1 MANVA
6 NITDNLLSDSG
17 VDITTKADKSASNT
31 FSASQTISDT
41 TESTS
46 ITTGAL
52 KVSGGVG
59 VVKNLHVGGSIFAD
73 GNLQIDG
80 NFTVGGTS
88 TTVNAQNLAV
98 SDNMIYMN
106 NGSQTTITNVVA
118 NGTTIVYTAD
128 NNYVA
133 GMSVTITGVTST
145 PANAF
150 NLTNATIASATS
162 TTFTV
167 NNTTTGTYTSGGT
180 ARAKS
185 NVHPDLG
192 IAAGYNDGTYKH
204 TGIFRDASDGRWK
217 FFDGYTPEPDASVF
231 IDTADP
237 SFALTTVQAATF
249 IGNLT
254 GNVTGTVSGN
264 AGTVTNG
271 VYTTGS
277 YADPAWITSLAWSK
291 ITSAPAFITLTS
303 LSSSATGLTYTNTTG
318 VFSFTAG
325 YSIPT
330 TTSQTNWD
338 TAFTDRLKWDG
349 GSTGLVA
356 ATGRTSL
363 GATTV
368 GGNLFTL
375 SNPTAI
381 TFIRINADNSVSAL
395 DAAAFRTAIG
405 ASSTTGT
412 VTSVGA
418 LTLGTTGTDLSSTVA
433 NGTTTAVITLNVP
446 TASATNRGALSSTD
460 WSTFNGKQ
468 NALNGTGFVKI
479 SGTTI
484 SYDNSTYYL
493 ASNPSGYTSNTGT
506 VTSVA
511 ALTIGTTG
519 TDITSTVANGT
530 TAAVITLNI
539 PTASASNR
547 GALSSADWST
557 FNGKQGAITLTTTG
571 TSGAATLVGNTLNI
585 PQYTG
590 GSGGGGLTWSE
601 VTTTTQTAAVSNGY
615 IANNAALV
623 TITLPTTASVG
634 STIRIA
640 GEGAG
645 GWRLAQNASQLI
657 YFGTSTTTT
666 GVTGYLQSFRRRD
679 CIELICVTAN
689 TEWQVISSIGNI
701 TVV

>member
-6 NITDNLLSDSG
+6 NIVDNLLTDSG
-17 VDITTKADKSASNT
+17 VDITTKADKAGANT
-31 FSASQTISDT
+31 FTQAQTISDT

-59 VVKNLHVGGSIFAD
+59 ITKNLNVGGNILAD

-80 NFTVGGTS
+80 NFTVGGTT
-88 TTVNAQNLAV
+88 TTVNATNLAV
-98 SDNMIYMN
+98 SDNMIYLN
-106 NGSQTTITNVVA
+106 NGSQSTITNVVA
-118 NGTTIVYTAD
+118 NGTNIVFTAD

-133 GMSVTITGVTST
+133 TMSVTITGVVST
-145 PANAF
+145 PANVF
-150 NLTNATIASATS
+150 NLTNATIASATP

-167 NNTTTGTYTSGGT
+167 TNTTTGTYTSGGT

-192 IAAGYNDGTYKH
+192 FAGGYNDGTYKH
-204 TGIFRDASDGRWK
+204 TGIFRDATDARWK
-217 FFDGYTPEPDASVF
+217 FFDGYTLEPDLTSF

-237 SFALTTVQAATF
+237 SFAYATVQASSF

-254 GNVTGTVSGN
+254 GNVTGN
-264 AGTVTNG
+264 ASTVTNG

-277 YADPAWITSLAWSK
+277 YADPSWITSLAWSK

-318 VFSFTAG
+318 VFSLTSG

-330 TTSQTNWD
+330 TASQTNWD
-338 TAFTDRLKWDG
+338 SAFTQRLQWDG
-349 GSTGLVA
+349 GSTSLVA

-375 SNPTAI
+375 ANPTAV
-381 TFIRINADNSVSAL
+381 TFIRINADNTVSTL
-395 DAAAFRTAIG
+395 DAATFRTAIG
-405 ASSTTGT
+405 AGTSSTTGT
-412 VTSVGA
+412 VTSVAA
-418 LTLGTTGTDLSSTVA
+418 LTIGTTGTDLTSTVA
-433 NGTTTAVITLNVP
+433 NGTSAAVITLNVP
-446 TASATNRGALSSTD
+446 TASATNRGALSSAD

-468 NALNGTGFVKI
+468 AALSGTGFVKI

-493 ASNPSGYTSNTGT
+493 ASNPSGYTSNAGT

-539 PTASASNR
+539 PTASATNR

-571 TSGAATLVGNTLNI
+571 SSGAATLVGNTLNI

-590 GSGGGGLTWSE
+590 GSGGGGITWSE
-601 VTTTTQTAAVSNGY
+601 VLTTTQAAAVNNGY
-615 IANNAALV
+615 IANNASLV

-634 STIRIA
+634 SYIRIA
-640 GEGAG
+640 GKGAG
-645 GWRLAQNASQLI
+645 GWKVAQNASQLI
-657 YFGTSTTTT
+657 NFGNLPSTT
-666 GVTGYLQSFRRRD
+666 GVTGFIQSTNSED
-679 CIELICVTAN
+679 AVELLCVTAN
-689 TEWQVISSIGNI
+689 NEWSVISSIGNI
-701 TVV
+701 TVA

>member
-6 NITDNLLSDSG
+6 NIVDNLLTDSG
-17 VDITTKADKSASNT
+17 VDITTKADKAGANT
-31 FSASQTISDT
+31 FTQAQTISDT

-59 VVKNLHVGGSIFAD
+59 ITKNLNVGGNILAD

-80 NFTVGGTS
+80 NFTVGGTT
-88 TTVNAQNLAV
+88 TTVNATNLAV
-98 SDNMIYMN
+98 SDNMIYLN
-106 NGSQTTITNVVA
+106 NGSQSTITNVVA
-118 NGTTIVYTAD
+118 NGTNIVFTAD

-133 GMSVTITGVTST
+133 TMSVTITGVVST
-145 PANAF
+145 PANVF
-150 NLTNATIASATS
+150 NLTNATIASATP

-167 NNTTTGTYTSGGT
+167 TNTTTGTYTSGGT

-192 IAAGYNDGTYKH
+192 FAGGYNDGTYKH
-204 TGIFRDASDGRWK
+204 TGIFRDATDARWK
-217 FFDGYTPEPDASVF
+217 FFDGYTLEPDLTSF

-237 SFALTTVQAATF
+237 SFAYATVQASSF

-254 GNVTGTVSGN
+254 GNVTGN
-264 AGTVTNG
+264 ASTVTNG

-277 YADPAWITSLAWSK
+277 YADPSWITSLAWSK

-303 LSSSATGLTYTNTTG
+303 LSSTATGLTYTNTTG
-318 VFSFTAG
+318 VFSLTSG

-330 TTSQTNWD
+330 TASQTNWD
-338 TAFTDRLKWDG
+338 SAFTQRLQWDG
-349 GSTGLVA
+349 GSTNLVA

-375 SNPTAI
+375 ANPTAV
-381 TFIRINADNSVSAL
+381 TFIRINADNTVSTL
-395 DAAAFRTAIG
+395 DAATFRTAIG
-405 ASSTTGT
+405 AGTSSTTGT
-412 VTSVGA
+412 VTSVAA
-418 LTLGTTGTDLSSTVA
+418 LTIGTTGTDLTSTVA
-433 NGTTTAVITLNVP
+433 NGTSAAVITLNVP
-446 TASATNRGALSSTD
+446 TASATNRGALSSAD

-468 NALNGTGFVKI
+468 AALSGTGFVKI

-493 ASNPSGYTSNTGT
+493 ASNPSGYTSNAGT

-539 PTASASNR
+539 PTASATNR

-571 TSGAATLVGNTLNI
+571 SSGAATLVGNTLNI

-590 GSGGGGLTWSE
+590 GSGGGGITWSE
-601 VTTTTQTAAVSNGY
+601 VLTTTQAAAVNNGY
-615 IANNAALV
+615 IANNASLV

-634 STIRIA
+634 SYIRIA
-640 GEGAG
+640 GKGAG
-645 GWRLAQNASQLI
+645 GWKVAQNASQLI
-657 YFGTSTTTT
+657 NFGNLPSTT
-666 GVTGYLQSFRRRD
+666 GVTGFIQSTNSED
-679 CIELICVTAN
+679 AVELLCVTAN
-689 TEWQVISSIGNI
+689 NEWSVISSIGNI
-701 TVV
+701 TVA